1 MSNATNQK
9 PNTVGP
15 KNQATPKTSS
25 LEAPSAK
32 VNQSYAK
39 DHSHTALLT
48 LGGGLKVFWSIA
60 VLVYAFLAPVHST
73 FKFGQGLL
81 ILALAII
88 SGPLLP
94 FTLTLALIKTKP
106 PRTIKLLLL
115 LNPDRELSAP
125 LTDVNAVNS
134 PNDLTP
140 NSNEASN
147 EALASPSL
155 QTAQP
160 KANSQ
165 DTFLATKYKA
175 VLAPLAITA
184 LPCLL
189 LASLLP
195 FWFYQKLAELHGA
208 QLLDFGAALVGVLVF
223 LITVSA
229 IFINGSFSALKI
241 KQPHPFLHTL
251 NAVGVNLVQLL
262 CFSLS
267 CAISIPLALAT
278 AHAFWAY
285 IDSIIVNRYDSLT
298 GLSPYLSINTLDLI
312 TLTLALGAIVYAMST
327 VIHKIS
333 DVAPVTA
340 TKK

>member
-9 PNTVGP
+9 PNTVDP

-25 LEAPSAK
+25 LEASSVK

-81 ILALAII
+81 ILALATI

-115 LNPDRELSAP
+115 LNPDREL
-125 LTDVNAVNS
+125 
-134 PNDLTP
+134 TP

-165 DTFLATKYKA
+165 DTFLAKYKA

-195 FWFYQKLAELHGA
+195 FWFYQKLADLHGA

>member
-25 LEAPSAK
+25 LEASSSK

-81 ILALAII
+81 I

-115 LNPDRELSAP
+115 LNPDREL
-125 LTDVNAVNS
+125 
-134 PNDLTP
+134 TP

-165 DTFLATKYKA
+165 DTFLAKYKA
-175 VLAPLAITA
+175 VLAPLAITV

-195 FWFYQKLAELHGA
+195 FWFYQKLADLHGA

>member
-9 PNTVGP
+9 PNTVDP

-25 LEAPSAK
+25 LEASSAK

-81 ILALAII
+81 ILALATI

-115 LNPDRELSAP
+115 LNPDREL
-125 LTDVNAVNS
+125 
-134 PNDLTP
+134 TP

-160 KANSQ
+160 KANFQ
-165 DTFLATKYKA
+165 DTFLAKYKA

-195 FWFYQKLAELHGA
+195 FWFYQKLADLHGA

>member
-9 PNTVGP
+9 PNTVDP

-25 LEAPSAK
+25 LEASSYK

-115 LNPDRELSAP
+115 LNPDREL
-125 LTDVNAVNS
+125 
-134 PNDLTP
+134 TP

-165 DTFLATKYKA
+165 DTFLAKYKA

-195 FWFYQKLAELHGA
+195 FWFYQKLADLHGA

>member
-9 PNTVGP
+9 PNTVDP

-25 LEAPSAK
+25 LEASSAK

-60 VLVYAFLAPVHST
+60 MLVYAFLAPVHST

-81 ILALAII
+81 ILALATI

-115 LNPDRELSAP
+115 LNPDREL
-125 LTDVNAVNS
+125 
-134 PNDLTP
+134 TP

-165 DTFLATKYKA
+165 DTFLAKYKA

-195 FWFYQKLAELHGA
+195 FCFYQKLADLHGA

>member
-9 PNTVGP
+9 PNTVDP

-25 LEAPSAK
+25 LEASSAK

-39 DHSHTALLT
+39 DHSHSALLT

-81 ILALAII
+81 ILALATI

-115 LNPDRELSAP
+115 LNPDREL
-125 LTDVNAVNS
+125 
-134 PNDLTP
+134 TP

-165 DTFLATKYKA
+165 DTFLAKYKA

-195 FWFYQKLAELHGA
+195 FWFYQKLADLHGA

>member
-9 PNTVGP
+9 QNTVAP

-25 LEAPSAK
+25 LEASSAK

-48 LGGGLKVFWSIA
+48 LGGGLKIFWSIA

-81 ILALAII
+81 ILALATI

-115 LNPDRELSAP
+115 LNPDREL
-125 LTDVNAVNS
+125 
-134 PNDLTP
+134 TP

-165 DTFLATKYKA
+165 DTFLAKYKA

-195 FWFYQKLAELHGA
+195 FWFYQKLADLHGA

>member
-25 LEAPSAK
+25 LEASSSK

-94 FTLTLALIKTKP
+94 FTLTLALIKTKT

-115 LNPDRELSAP
+115 LNPDREL
-125 LTDVNAVNS
+125 
-134 PNDLTP
+134 TP
-140 NSNEASN
+140 NSHEASN

-165 DTFLATKYKA
+165 DTFLAKYKA

-195 FWFYQKLAELHGA
+195 FWFYQKLADLHGA

>member
-9 PNTVGP
+9 PNTVDP

-25 LEAPSAK
+25 LEASSAK

-81 ILALAII
+81 ILALATI

-115 LNPDRELSAP
+115 LNPDREL
-125 LTDVNAVNS
+125 
-134 PNDLTP
+134 TP

-165 DTFLATKYKA
+165 DTFLAKYKA

-184 LPCLL
+184 IPCLL

-195 FWFYQKLAELHGA
+195 FWFYQKLADLHGA

>member
-25 LEAPSAK
+25 LEASSSK

-115 LNPDRELSAP
+115 LNPDREL
-125 LTDVNAVNS
+125 
-134 PNDLTP
+134 TP

-165 DTFLATKYKA
+165 DTFLAKYKA
-175 VLAPLAITA
+175 VLAPLAITV

-195 FWFYQKLAELHGA
+195 FWFYQKLADLHGA

>member
-9 PNTVGP
+9 PNTVDP

-25 LEAPSAK
+25 LEASSAK

-81 ILALAII
+81 ILALATI

-115 LNPDRELSAP
+115 LNPDREL
-125 LTDVNAVNS
+125 
-134 PNDLTP
+134 TP

-165 DTFLATKYKA
+165 DTFLAKYKA

-195 FWFYQKLAELHGA
+195 FWFYQKLADLHGA

-229 IFINGSFSALKI
+229 IFINGAFSALKI

-333 DVAPVTA
+333 DVAPITA

>member
-25 LEAPSAK
+25 LEASSSK

-81 ILALAII
+81 ILALTII

-115 LNPDRELSAP
+115 LNPDREL
-125 LTDVNAVNS
+125 
-134 PNDLTP
+134 TP

-165 DTFLATKYKA
+165 DTFLAKYKA

-195 FWFYQKLAELHGA
+195 FWFYQKLADLHGA

>member
-9 PNTVGP
+9 PNTVDP

-25 LEAPSAK
+25 LEASSAK

-39 DHSHTALLT
+39 DHSHTALLA

-81 ILALAII
+81 ILALATI

-115 LNPDRELSAP
+115 LNPDREL
-125 LTDVNAVNS
+125 
-134 PNDLTP
+134 TP

-165 DTFLATKYKA
+165 DTFLAKYKA

-195 FWFYQKLAELHGA
+195 FWFYQKLADLHGA

>member
-1 MSNATNQK
+1 MSNTTNQK
-9 PNTVGP
+9 PNTAVP

-25 LEAPSAK
+25 LEASSSSK

-81 ILALAII
+81 ILALATI

-115 LNPDRELSAP
+115 LNPDREL
-125 LTDVNAVNS
+125 
-134 PNDLTP
+134 TP

-165 DTFLATKYKA
+165 DTFLAKYKA

-195 FWFYQKLAELHGA
+195 FWFYQKLADLHGA

>member
-25 LEAPSAK
+25 LEASSSK

-39 DHSHTALLT
+39 DHSHKALLT

-115 LNPDRELSAP
+115 LNPDREL
-125 LTDVNAVNS
+125 
-134 PNDLTP
+134 TP

-165 DTFLATKYKA
+165 DTFLAKYKA
-175 VLAPLAITA
+175 VLAPLAITV

-195 FWFYQKLAELHGA
+195 FWFYQKLADLHGA

-241 KQPHPFLHTL
+241 KQI
-251 NAVGVNLVQLL
+251 GR
-262 CFSLS
+262 
-267 CAISIPLALAT
+267 
-278 AHAFWAY
+278 AH
-285 IDSIIVNRYDSLT
+285 V
-298 GLSPYLSINTLDLI
+298 
-312 TLTLALGAIVYAMST
+312 
-327 VIHKIS
+327 
-333 DVAPVTA
+333 
-340 TKK
+340 

>member
-9 PNTVGP
+9 PNTVDP

-25 LEAPSAK
+25 LEASSSK

-81 ILALAII
+81 ILALATI

-94 FTLTLALIKTKP
+94 FTLTLALIKTKT

-115 LNPDRELSAP
+115 LNPDRE
-125 LTDVNAVNS
+125 
-134 PNDLTP
+134 LTP

-165 DTFLATKYKA
+165 DTFLAKYKA

-195 FWFYQKLAELHGA
+195 FWFYQKLADLHGA

>member
-9 PNTVGP
+9 PNTVNP

-25 LEAPSAK
+25 LEASSAK

-81 ILALAII
+81 ILALATI

-115 LNPDRELSAP
+115 LNPDREL
-125 LTDVNAVNS
+125 
-134 PNDLTP
+134 TP

-165 DTFLATKYKA
+165 DTFLAKYKA

-195 FWFYQKLAELHGA
+195 FWFYQKLADLHGA

>member
-25 LEAPSAK
+25 LEASSSK

-115 LNPDRELSAP
+115 LNPDREL
-125 LTDVNAVNS
+125 
-134 PNDLTP
+134 TP

-147 EALASPSL
+147 EALASSSL

-165 DTFLATKYKA
+165 DTFLAKYKA
-175 VLAPLAITA
+175 VLAPLAITV

-195 FWFYQKLAELHGA
+195 FWFYQKLADLHGA

>member
-9 PNTVGP
+9 PNTVDP

-25 LEAPSAK
+25 LEASSSK

-94 FTLTLALIKTKP
+94 FTLTLALIKTKT

-115 LNPDRELSAP
+115 LNPDRE
-125 LTDVNAVNS
+125 
-134 PNDLTP
+134 LTP

-165 DTFLATKYKA
+165 DTFLAKYKA

-195 FWFYQKLAELHGA
+195 FWFYQKLADLHGA

>member
-25 LEAPSAK
+25 LEASSAK

-81 ILALAII
+81 ILALATI

-115 LNPDRELSAP
+115 LNPDREL
-125 LTDVNAVNS
+125 
-134 PNDLTP
+134 TP

-165 DTFLATKYKA
+165 DTFLAKYKA

-195 FWFYQKLAELHGA
+195 FWFYQKLADLHGA
-208 QLLDFGAALVGVLVF
+208 QLLDFGAALIGVLVF

>member
-9 PNTVGP
+9 PNTVDP

-25 LEAPSAK
+25 LEASSAK

-81 ILALAII
+81 ILALATI

-115 LNPDRELSAP
+115 LNPDREL
-125 LTDVNAVNS
+125 
-134 PNDLTP
+134 TP

-165 DTFLATKYKA
+165 DTFLAKYKA

-195 FWFYQKLAELHGA
+195 FWFYQKLADLHGA

-251 NAVGVNLVQLL
+251 NAVGINLVQLL

>member
-25 LEAPSAK
+25 LEASSAK

-115 LNPDRELSAP
+115 LNPDREL
-125 LTDVNAVNS
+125 
-134 PNDLTP
+134 TP

-165 DTFLATKYKA
+165 DTFLAKYKA
-175 VLAPLAITA
+175 VLAPLAITV

-195 FWFYQKLAELHGA
+195 FWFYQKLADLHGA

>member
-9 PNTVGP
+9 PNTVDP

-25 LEAPSAK
+25 LEASSAK

-81 ILALAII
+81 ILALATI

-94 FTLTLALIKTKP
+94 FTLTLALIKTQP

-115 LNPDRELSAP
+115 LNPDRE
-125 LTDVNAVNS
+125 
-134 PNDLTP
+134 LTP

-165 DTFLATKYKA
+165 DTFLAKYKA

-195 FWFYQKLAELHGA
+195 FWFYQKLADLHGA

>member
-25 LEAPSAK
+25 LEASSSK

-94 FTLTLALIKTKP
+94 FTLTLALIKNKT

-115 LNPDRELSAP
+115 LNPDRE
-125 LTDVNAVNS
+125 
-134 PNDLTP
+134 LTP

-165 DTFLATKYKA
+165 DTFLAKYKA

-195 FWFYQKLAELHGA
+195 FWFYQKLADLHGA

>member
-25 LEAPSAK
+25 LEASSAK

-81 ILALAII
+81 ILALATI

-115 LNPDRELSAP
+115 LNPDREL
-125 LTDVNAVNS
+125 
-134 PNDLTP
+134 TP

-165 DTFLATKYKA
+165 DTFLAKYKA

-195 FWFYQKLAELHGA
+195 FWFYQKLADLHGA

>member
-9 PNTVGP
+9 PNTVDP

-25 LEAPSAK
+25 LEASSAK

-81 ILALAII
+81 ILALATI

-115 LNPDRELSAP
+115 FNPDRE
-125 LTDVNAVNS
+125 
-134 PNDLTP
+134 LTP

-165 DTFLATKYKA
+165 DTFLAKYKA

-195 FWFYQKLAELHGA
+195 FWFYQKLADLHGA

>member
-1 MSNATNQK
+1 MSNTTNQK
-9 PNTVGP
+9 PNTAVP

-25 LEAPSAK
+25 LEASSSSK

-115 LNPDRELSAP
+115 LNPDREL
-125 LTDVNAVNS
+125 
-134 PNDLTP
+134 TP
-140 NSNEASN
+140 NSHEASN

-155 QTAQP
+155 QTAQL

-165 DTFLATKYKA
+165 DSFLAKYKA

-195 FWFYQKLAELHGA
+195 FWFYQKLADLHGA
-208 QLLDFGAALVGVLVF
+208 QLLDFGAALVGGLVF

-229 IFINGSFSALKI
+229 IFFNGSFSALKI
-241 KQPHPFLHTL
+241 KLPHPFLHTL

>member
-9 PNTVGP
+9 PNTVDP

-25 LEAPSAK
+25 LEASSAK

-60 VLVYAFLAPVHST
+60 MLVYAFLAPVHST

-81 ILALAII
+81 ILALATI

-115 LNPDRELSAP
+115 LNPDREL
-125 LTDVNAVNS
+125 
-134 PNDLTP
+134 TP

-165 DTFLATKYKA
+165 DTFLAKYKA

-195 FWFYQKLAELHGA
+195 FWFYQKLADLHGA

>member
-9 PNTVGP
+9 PNTVDP

-25 LEAPSAK
+25 LEASSAK

-81 ILALAII
+81 ILALATI

-115 LNPDRELSAP
+115 LNPDREL
-125 LTDVNAVNS
+125 
-134 PNDLTP
+134 TP

-165 DTFLATKYKA
+165 DTFLAKYKA

-195 FWFYQKLAELHGA
+195 FWFYQKLADLHGA

-285 IDSIIVNRYDSLT
+285 IDSIIVNRYDSLI

>member
-9 PNTVGP
+9 QNTVAP

-25 LEAPSAK
+25 LEASSAK

-115 LNPDRELSAP
+115 LNPDREL
-125 LTDVNAVNS
+125 
-134 PNDLTP
+134 TP

-165 DTFLATKYKA
+165 DTFLAKYKA

-195 FWFYQKLAELHGA
+195 FWFYQKLADLHGA

>member
-25 LEAPSAK
+25 LEASSSK

-94 FTLTLALIKTKP
+94 FTLTLALIKTKT

-115 LNPDRELSAP
+115 LNPDRE
-125 LTDVNAVNS
+125 
-134 PNDLTP
+134 LTP

-165 DTFLATKYKA
+165 DTFLAKYKA

-195 FWFYQKLAELHGA
+195 FWFYQKLADLHGA

-285 IDSIIVNRYDSLT
+285 IDSIIVNRYDSLI

>member
-25 LEAPSAK
+25 LEASSSK

-115 LNPDRELSAP
+115 LNPDREL
-125 LTDVNAVNS
+125 
-134 PNDLTP
+134 TP

-165 DTFLATKYKA
+165 DTFLAKYKA
-175 VLAPLAITA
+175 VLAPLAITV

-195 FWFYQKLAELHGA
+195 FWFYQKLADLHGA

-312 TLTLALGAIVYAMST
+312 TLTLALG
-327 VIHKIS
+327 
-333 DVAPVTA
+333 
-340 TKK
+340 

>member
-9 PNTVGP
+9 PNTVDP

-25 LEAPSAK
+25 LEASSAK

-81 ILALAII
+81 ILALATI

-115 LNPDRELSAP
+115 LNPDREL
-125 LTDVNAVNS
+125 
-134 PNDLTP
+134 TP

-165 DTFLATKYKA
+165 DTFLAKFKA

-195 FWFYQKLAELHGA
+195 FWFYQKLADLHGA

>member
-9 PNTVGP
+9 PNTVDP

-25 LEAPSAK
+25 FEASSAK

-81 ILALAII
+81 ILALATI

-115 LNPDRELSAP
+115 LNPDREL
-125 LTDVNAVNS
+125 
-134 PNDLTP
+134 TP

-165 DTFLATKYKA
+165 DTFLAKYKA

-195 FWFYQKLAELHGA
+195 FWFYQKLADLHGA

>member
-25 LEAPSAK
+25 LEASSSK

-94 FTLTLALIKTKP
+94 FTLTLALIKNKT

-115 LNPDRELSAP
+115 LNPDRE
-125 LTDVNAVNS
+125 
-134 PNDLTP
+134 LTP

-160 KANSQ
+160 TANSQ
-165 DTFLATKYKA
+165 DTFLAKYKA

-195 FWFYQKLAELHGA
+195 FWFYQKLADLHGA

-285 IDSIIVNRYDSLT
+285 IDSIIVNLYDSLT
-298 GLSPYLSINTLDLI
+298 CLSPYLSINTLDLI
-312 TLTLALGAIVYAMST
+312 TLTLAFGAIVYAMST

>member
-9 PNTVGP
+9 PNTVDP

-25 LEAPSAK
+25 LEASSAK

-81 ILALAII
+81 ILALATI

-115 LNPDRELSAP
+115 LNPDREL
-125 LTDVNAVNS
+125 
-134 PNDLTP
+134 TP

-165 DTFLATKYKA
+165 DTFLAKYKA

-195 FWFYQKLAELHGA
+195 FWFYQKLADLHGA

-267 CAISIPLALAT
+267 CTISIPLALAT

>member
-1 MSNATNQK
+1 M
-9 PNTVGP
+9 
-15 KNQATPKTSS
+15 
-25 LEAPSAK
+25 
-32 VNQSYAK
+32 
-39 DHSHTALLT
+39 
-48 LGGGLKVFWSIA
+48 
-60 VLVYAFLAPVHST
+60 LVYAFLAPVHST

-94 FTLTLALIKTKP
+94 FTLTLALIKTKT

-115 LNPDRELSAP
+115 LNPDRE
-125 LTDVNAVNS
+125 
-134 PNDLTP
+134 LTP

-165 DTFLATKYKA
+165 DTFLAKYKA

-195 FWFYQKLAELHGA
+195 FWFYQKLADLHGA

-285 IDSIIVNRYDSLT
+285 IDSIIVNRYDSLI

>member
-25 LEAPSAK
+25 LEASSSK

-94 FTLTLALIKTKP
+94 FTLTLALIKTKT

-115 LNPDRELSAP
+115 LNPDRE
-125 LTDVNAVNS
+125 
-134 PNDLTP
+134 LTP

-165 DTFLATKYKA
+165 DTFLAKYKA
-175 VLAPLAITA
+175 VLAPLAITT

-195 FWFYQKLAELHGA
+195 FWFYQKLADLHGA

>member
-25 LEAPSAK
+25 LEASSSK

-94 FTLTLALIKTKP
+94 FTLTLALIKNKT

-115 LNPDRELSAP
+115 LNPDRE
-125 LTDVNAVNS
+125 
-134 PNDLTP
+134 LTP

-160 KANSQ
+160 TANSQ
-165 DTFLATKYKA
+165 DTFLAKYKA

-195 FWFYQKLAELHGA
+195 FWFYQKLADLHGA

-312 TLTLALGAIVYAMST
+312 TLTLAFGAIVYAMST